1 MKIPAKGKN
10 GKPGTAGLPKGFR
23 TDLLAQSRNPQSL

>member
-10 GKPGTAGLPKGFR
+10 GKPGTAGPAPPAYLRDFER
-23 TDLLAQSRNPQSL
+23 IY

>member
-10 GKPGTAGLPKGFR
+10 GKPGTAGQNGKPGTAGPR
-23 TDLLAQSRNPQSL
+23 PT